1 MSDTEPPLV
10 SVVTPSLNQ
19 GGYIE
24 EAIVSVL
31 AQDYPRIEHVVVDGG
46 STDETVEI
54 LQRHSH
60 LRWVS
65 EPDEGQ
71 AAAINKGF
79 RMARGEI
86 FGWLNADDYYLPGAV
101 ASAVA
106 ALRESDAAL
115 VHGGWRQID
124 ERGELIRDVGVVP
137 FDYRRELER
146 ANAVCQPGSF
156 FTADAFWTVGGLDE
170 SYWYAMDYE
179 LWLKLGARFPVVEV
193 ERIQAAYRYHPRSK
207 STAEYDAF
215 GPETLR
221 ASRSHGGGFFSPMYL
236 DYYLPRRHPNL
247 SRAVTALRLLKARK
261 LGEVGRRVARRLGPM
276 KRGGDGAA
284 SGPSA

>member
-1 MSDTEPPLV
+1 MSDAEPPLV

-31 AQDYPRIEHVVVDGG
+31 AQDYPRIEHVVVDGS

-101 ASAVA
+101 AAAVA

-115 VHGGWRQID
+115 VHGGWRQVD

-156 FTADAFWTVGGLDE
+156 FTADAFWAVGGLDE
-170 SYWYAMDYE
+170 SYRYAMDYE

-221 ASRSHGGGFFSPMYL
+221 ASRSHGGRFFSPMYV

-247 SRAVTALRLLKARK
+247 SRAVNALRLVRARK
-261 LGEVGRRVARRLGPM
+261 LREVGRRVARRLGPM
-276 KRGGDGAA
+276 KKGGDGAA

>member
-1 MSDTEPPLV
+1 MSDAEPPLV
-10 SVVTPSLNQ
+10 SIVTPSLNQ

-101 ASAVA
+101 AVAVG

-170 SYWYAMDYE
+170 SYRYAMDYE

-221 ASRSHGGGFFSPMYL
+221 ASRSHGGRFFSPMYL

-247 SRAVTALRLLKARK
+247 SRPVNALRLLKARK
-261 LGEVGRRVARRLGPM
+261 LRELGRRLARRLGPM
-276 KRGGDGAA
+276 KNGGDGAA